1 VQRRFLPAELQ
12 SAATVT
18 GMAARK
24 PQYIW
29 HLLSESTCVLMDMV
43 CVCVLFIVQL
53 VCLCISNMRA
63 AKVTIII

>member
-12 SAATVT
+12 PAATAT

-29 HLLSESTCVLMDMV
+29 HLLSELTRVLMDTV
-43 CVCVLFIVQL
+43 CVCVVFIVQL
-53 VCLCISNMRA
+53 VCLCMSNMCA
-63 AKVTIII
+63 AKV